1 MKDNIEKIYM
11 GINNFQKNNK
21 YMKLDKI
28 MYLKRE
34 VAAKNKR
41 LPLLKLVL

>member
-11 GINNFQKNNK
+11 GINKFQKNNK

-28 MYLKRE
+28 MYPEPYTYR
-34 VAAKNKR
+34 
-41 LPLLKLVL
+41 VLFL

>member
-11 GINNFQKNNK
+11 GINKFQKNNK

-28 MYLKRE
+28 WT
-34 VAAKNKR
+34 VNTFSDKNNKVS
-41 LPLLKLVL
+41 KMI

>member
-11 GINNFQKNNK
+11 GINKFQKNNK

-28 MYLKRE
+28 WT
-34 VAAKNKR
+34 VNTFSDKNNKVS
-41 LPLLKLVL
+41 KII